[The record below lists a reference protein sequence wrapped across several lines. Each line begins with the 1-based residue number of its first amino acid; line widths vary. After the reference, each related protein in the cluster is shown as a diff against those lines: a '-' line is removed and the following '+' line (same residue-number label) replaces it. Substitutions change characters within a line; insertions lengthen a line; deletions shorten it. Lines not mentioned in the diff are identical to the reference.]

1 MPSTSKIEIKI
12 GPSEVAVLIRN
23 LPHLLLRRQ
32 DLIGIQSYYKTTGV
46 RDPLYFIEFTMRH
59 ETIIADYNDRKLWEG
74 ILIGLRDARLFDHM
88 LGAAPLPGSA

>member
-1 MPSTSKIEIKI
+1 MFSTSKIEIKI

-46 RDPLYFIEFTMRH
+46 RDPLYFIEFTMRND
-59 ETIIADYNDRKLWEG
+59 TIIADYNDRLLWER
-74 ILIGLRDARLFDHM
+74 ILIGLRDARIFDHM